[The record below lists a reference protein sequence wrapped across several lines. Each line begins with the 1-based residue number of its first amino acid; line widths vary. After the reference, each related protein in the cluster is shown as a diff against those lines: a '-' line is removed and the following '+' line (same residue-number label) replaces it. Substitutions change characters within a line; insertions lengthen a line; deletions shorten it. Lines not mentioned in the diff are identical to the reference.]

1 MWQDLGKCGTEF
13 GDKKKTDA
21 SRIGLP
27 SYRLFTVGNG
37 LFVHAVIAAAAGL
50 NDFEIAV
57 IVIAAAAIAITV
69 AVIVI
74 AAAIAITVA
83 STAAESAKLIAE
95 DVAKQ
100 CNNADKGNDP
110 EDHAKDSSGLL
121 VHNSTTSL
129 N

>member
-69 AVIVI
+69 A
-74 AAAIAITVA
+74 A
-83 STAAESAKLIAE
+83 TAAESAKLIAE

>member
-1 MWQDLGKCGTEF
+1 MWQDLGKCRTEF

-57 IVIAAAAIAITV
+57 IVIAAAAITV

-83 STAAESAKLIAE
+83 ATAAESAKLIAE